1 MGGRAGG
8 GGASMGSRSG
18 GFASGVGR
26 FKESDVKII
35 NLKDKFF
42 DNNGRIQTFKSN
54 AYGYSVNG
62 KVLTKNGQ
70 IWNAGSKFGAEVFK
84 STTVTEKGL
93 GSAAPYKGA
102 VDTMHFY

>member
-18 GFASGVGR
+18 GFASGIGR

-42 DNNGRIQTFKSN
+42 DNNGRVQTFKSN

-62 KVLTKNGQ
+62 KVLTKNGK
-70 IWNAGSKFGAEVFK
+70 IWNASTKFGAEVFK
-84 STTVTEKGL
+84 GSTVTEKGL
-93 GSAAPYKGA
+93 GSAAPATGSFSTS
-102 VDTMHFY
+102 DFY